1 MLKSI
6 ALAQLRLGMYVHS
19 IPGGWI
25 NHPFWRKSFKIET
38 LEDLQT
44 LRECPVEE
52 VTIDT
57 AKGRDIAPEHDI
69 DDETDAAEQ
78 DDAAPPAEIAIA
90 HQGASATVAVRK
102 PATRTET
109 AVERERAA
117 RIISSSKST
126 VLNMFSEVRMGKTV
140 DVKDAAEL
148 VTEITSSVSRNADAL
163 ISLARLK
170 TTDDYTYMHSVA
182 VCAMMISLANQLGMT
197 QEQIKQAGMAGLLHD
212 VGKMAVPLD
221 ILNKPAKLTEEEFAS
236 VRSHTVQ
243 GHSILKQIEG
253 IGEVALDVSLHHHE
267 KIDGSGYPFNL
278 KADSI
283 SIMAKMGAVC
293 DVYDA
298 ITSNR
303 PYKAGWDPARSI
315 RHMAASA
322 GHFDPITMEAFVK
335 AIGIYPTG
343 SCVILQSGRLGIV
356 VDQRPEHLLT
366 PRIKL
371 FYSTTSRMPLK
382 PEIIDLARG
391 GDKIVAYADPAKWGI
406 RSLPSIDLD

>member
-6 ALAQLRLGMYVHS
+6 AIEQLRLGMYVHS

-25 NHPFWRKSFKIET
+25 NHPFWRKSFKIDT

-44 LRECPVEE
+44 LRDCPVDE

-57 AKGRDIAPEHDI
+57 AKGRDIAPEHDH
-69 DDETDAAEQ
+69 DDQAAA
-78 DDAAPPAEIAIA
+78 DDDQPQPSAEIVIA
-90 HQGASATVAVRK
+90 HQGASATVAVRR

-126 VLNMFSEVRMGKTV
+126 VLHMFSEARMGRTV

-197 QEQIKQAGMAGLLHD
+197 PEQTRQAGMAGLLHD

-243 GHSILKQIEG
+243 GHGILQQIEG
-253 IGEVALDVSLHHHE
+253 IGEAALDVSLHHHE
-267 KIDGSGYPFNL
+267 KIDGTGYPFNL
-278 KADSI
+278 KSDSI

-343 SCVILQSGRLGIV
+343 SCVILQSGRLGVV
-356 VDQRPEHLLT
+356 VDQRPDQLLT

-371 FYSTTSRMPLK
+371 FYSTTSRMPLQ

-406 RSLPSIDLD
+406 RSLPSIDLN

>member
-25 NHPFWRKSFKIET
+25 NHPFWRKSFKIDT
-38 LEDLQT
+38 LEELQT

-57 AKGRDIAPEHDI
+57 AKGRDIAPEQ
-69 DDETDAAEQ
+69 EQ
-78 DDAAPPAEIAIA
+78 SSEDGQPHPGVERSPSPP
-90 HQGASATVAVRK
+90 VAVRK

-117 RIISSSKST
+117 RIIASSRST
-126 VLNMFSEVRMGKTV
+126 VLTMFSEARMGKTL
-140 DVKDAAEL
+140 DIRDAAEL
-148 VTEITSSVSRNADAL
+148 VTEITASVARNADAL

-170 TTDDYTYMHSVA
+170 SNDDYTYMHSVA
-182 VCAMMISLANQLGMT
+182 VCAMMISLSHQLGMT
-197 QEQIKQAGMAGLLHD
+197 PEQTRQAGMAGLLHD
-212 VGKMAVPLD
+212 VGKTAVPLE
-221 ILNKPAKLTEEEFAS
+221 ILNKPAKLTDEEFAS
-236 VRSHTVQ
+236 VRLHTVH
-243 GHSILKQIEG
+243 GHGILRQIDG
-253 IGEVALDVSLHHHE
+253 IGEAALDVSLHHHE
-267 KIDGSGYPFNL
+267 KIDGTGYPFNL
-278 KADSI
+278 KADGI

-315 RHMAASA
+315 RHMATSS
-322 GHFDPITMEAFVK
+322 GHFDPVTMEAFVK

-343 SCVILQSGRLGIV
+343 SCVILQSGRLGVV
-356 VDQRPEHLLT
+356 VDQRADHLLT
-366 PRIKL
+366 PRVKL

-382 PEIIDLARG
+382 PEIIDLSHST
-391 GDKIVAYADPAKWGI
+391 DKIVAYADPAKWGI
-406 RSLPSIDLD
+406 RQPPGIDLL

>member
-6 ALAQLRLGMYVHS
+6 ALEQLRLGMYVHS

-25 NHPFWRKSFKIET
+25 KHPFWRKSFKIET

-57 AKGRDIAPEHDI
+57 AKGRDIAPENLTE
-69 DDETDAAEQ
+69 DDEEPAVELSLDHHG
-78 DDAAPPAEIAIA
+78 APT
-90 HQGASATVAVRK
+90 TVAVPK

-109 AVERERAA
+109 TIERERAA
-117 RIISSSKST
+117 RIISASKST
-126 VLNMFSEVRMGKTV
+126 VLNMFSEARMGKAV

-148 VTEITSSVSRNADAL
+148 VTEITSSVARNADAL

-197 QEQIKQAGMAGLLHD
+197 PEQTKQAGMAGLLHD
-212 VGKMAVPLD
+212 VGKMAVPLE

-236 VRSHTVQ
+236 VRAHTVH
-243 GHSILKQIEG
+243 GHGILQQIEG
-253 IGEVALDVSLHHHE
+253 IGEAALDVSLHHHE

-278 KADSI
+278 KANAI
-283 SIMAKMGAVC
+283 SVMAKMGAVC

-322 GHFDPITMEAFVK
+322 GHFDPVTMEAFVK

-343 SCVILQSGRLGIV
+343 SCVILQSGRLGVV
-356 VDQRPEHLLT
+356 VDQRPDHLLT
-366 PRIKL
+366 PRVKL
-371 FYSTTSRMPLK
+371 FYSTTNRMPLK
-382 PEIIDLARG
+382 PEIIDLTHASDR
-391 GDKIVAYADPAKWGI
+391 IVAYADPAKWGI
-406 RSLPSIDLD
+406 RSLPSIDLL

>member
-44 LRECPVEE
+44 LRECPVDE

-69 DDETDAAEQ
+69 DDETGEAEQ
-78 DDAAPPAEIAIA
+78 DDAAPAAEIAIA

-126 VLNMFSEVRMGKTV
+126 VLNMFSEARMGKTV

-253 IGEVALDVSLHHHE
+253 IGEAALDVSLHHHE

>member
-1 MLKSI
+1 
-6 ALAQLRLGMYVHS
+6 
-19 IPGGWI
+19 
-25 NHPFWRKSFKIET
+25 
-38 LEDLQT
+38 
-44 LRECPVEE
+44 
-52 VTIDT
+52 
-57 AKGRDIAPEHDI
+57 
-69 DDETDAAEQ
+69 
-78 DDAAPPAEIAIA
+78 
-90 HQGASATVAVRK
+90 
-102 PATRTET
+102 
-109 AVERERAA
+109 VERERAA

-126 VLNMFSEVRMGKTV
+126 VLNMFSEARMGKTV

-148 VTEITSSVSRNADAL
+148 VTEITSSVSRNADAI

-243 GHSILKQIEG
+243 GHNILQQIEG
-253 IGEVALDVSLHHHE
+253 IGEAALDVSLHHHE

-322 GHFDPITMEAFVK
+322 GHFDPVTMEAFVK

-343 SCVILQSGRLGIV
+343 SCVILQSGRLGVV
-356 VDQRPEHLLT
+356 VDQRPEHLLN
-366 PRIKL
+366 R
-371 FYSTTSRMPLK
+371 
-382 PEIIDLARG
+382 A
-391 GDKIVAYADPAKWGI
+391 
-406 RSLPSIDLD
+406 

>member
-6 ALAQLRLGMYVHS
+6 ALDQLRLGMYIHS

-25 NHPFWRKSFKIET
+25 SHPFWRRSFKVET
-38 LEDLQT
+38 LEDLRT
-44 LRECPVEE
+44 LRDCPIDT

-57 AKGRDIAPEHDI
+57 TKGRDVTREDPEEEDADQEADAP
-69 DDETDAAEQ
+69 
-78 DDAAPPAEIAIA
+78 AAPPADPAP
-90 HQGASATVAVRK
+90 HK
-102 PATRTET
+102 PASRTDT
-109 AVERERAA
+109 AIERERAQ

-126 VLNMFSEVRMGKTV
+126 VLHMFSEARMGKAI

-148 VTEITSSVSRNADAL
+148 VTEITASVSRNADAL

-170 TTDDYTYMHSVA
+170 TTDDYTYLHSVA

-197 QEQIKQAGMAGLLHD
+197 PQQTKQAGMAGLLHD

-236 VRSHTVQ
+236 VRMHTVQ
-243 GHSILKQIEG
+243 GHGILQQIEG

-322 GHFDPITMEAFVK
+322 GHFDPITMQAFVK

-343 SCVILQSGRLGIV
+343 SCVMLQSGRLGVV
-356 VDQRPEHLLT
+356 VDQRPDQLLT
-366 PRIKL
+366 PRVKV
-371 FYSTTSRMPLK
+371 FYSTANRTPLK
-382 PEIIDLARG
+382 SEIIDLSHST
-391 GDKIVAYADPAKWGI
+391 DKITAYADPAKWGI
-406 RSLPSIDLD
+406 RNLPGIELL

>member
-6 ALAQLRLGMYVHS
+6 ALDQLRLGMYIHS

-25 NHPFWRKSFKIET
+25 SHPFWRRSFKVET
-38 LEDLQT
+38 LEDLRT
-44 LRECPVEE
+44 LRDCPIDT

-57 AKGRDIAPEHDI
+57 TKGRDVTREDPEEEDADQEADAP
-69 DDETDAAEQ
+69 
-78 DDAAPPAEIAIA
+78 AAPPADPAP
-90 HQGASATVAVRK
+90 HK
-102 PATRTET
+102 PASRTDT
-109 AVERERAA
+109 AIERERAQ

-126 VLNMFSEVRMGKTV
+126 VLHMFSEARMGKAI

-148 VTEITSSVSRNADAL
+148 VTEITASVSRNADAL

-170 TTDDYTYMHSVA
+170 TTDDYTYLHSVA

-197 QEQIKQAGMAGLLHD
+197 PQQTKQAGMAGLLHD

-236 VRSHTVQ
+236 VRMHTVQ
-243 GHSILKQIEG
+243 GHGILQQIEG

-322 GHFDPITMEAFVK
+322 GHFDPITMQAFVK

-343 SCVILQSGRLGIV
+343 SCVMLQSGRLGVV
-356 VDQRPEHLLT
+356 VDQRPDQLLT
-366 PRIKL
+366 PRVKV
-371 FYSTTSRMPLK
+371 FYSTANRMPLES
-382 PEIIDLARG
+382 EIIDLAHSS
-391 GDKIVAYADPAKWGI
+391 DKITAYADPAKWGI
-406 RSLPSIDLD
+406 GHLPGIELL

>member
-6 ALAQLRLGMYVHS
+6 APDQLRLGMYIHS

-25 NHPFWRKSFKIET
+25 SHPFRRKSFKVET

-44 LRECPVEE
+44 LRDCPIDAI
-52 VTIDT
+52 TINT
-57 AKGRDIAPEHDI
+57 AKGRDVTREELEEDDADQDAP
-69 DDETDAAEQ
+69 
-78 DDAAPPAEIAIA
+78 AAPPADA
-90 HQGASATVAVRK
+90 
-102 PATRTET
+102 ATRNPASRTDT
-109 AVERERAA
+109 AIERERAQ

-126 VLNMFSEVRMGKTV
+126 VLHMFSEARMGKAI

-148 VTEITSSVSRNADAL
+148 VTEITASVSRNADAL

-170 TTDDYTYMHSVA
+170 TTDDYTYLHSVA

-197 QEQIKQAGMAGLLHD
+197 PQQTKQAGMAGLLHD

-236 VRSHTVQ
+236 VRMHTVQ
-243 GHSILKQIEG
+243 GHGILQQIEG

-322 GHFDPITMEAFVK
+322 GHFDPITMQAFVK

-343 SCVILQSGRLGIV
+343 SCVMLQSGRLGVV
-356 VDQRPEHLLT
+356 VDQRPDQLLT
-366 PRIKL
+366 PRVKV
-371 FYSTTSRMPLK
+371 FYSTANRMPLES
-382 PEIIDLARG
+382 EIIDLAHSS
-391 GDKIVAYADPAKWGI
+391 DKITAYADPAKWGI
-406 RSLPSIDLD
+406 GHLPGIELL

>member
-38 LEDLQT
+38 LEELQT

-57 AKGRDIAPEHDI
+57 TKGRDIAPEREEASDSEDHHAHPRADGN
-69 DDETDAAEQ
+69 EGSSAA
-78 DDAAPPAEIAIA
+78 A
-90 HQGASATVAVRK
+90 AVRK
-102 PATRTET
+102 PATRTDT
-109 AVERERAA
+109 AVERERAE
-117 RIISSSKST
+117 RIISASKST
-126 VLNMFSEVRMGKTV
+126 VLTMFSEARMGKTI
-140 DVKDAAEL
+140 DIKDAADL
-148 VTEITSSVSRNADAL
+148 VTEITSSVARNADAL

-170 TTDDYTYMHSVA
+170 TTDDYTYLHSVA
-182 VCAMMISLANQLGMT
+182 VCAMMISLAHQLDMT
-197 QEQIKQAGMAGLLHD
+197 PEQTRQAGMAGLLHD
-212 VGKMAVPLD
+212 VGKMAVPLE
-221 ILNKPAKLTEEEFAS
+221 ILNKPAKLTDEEFAC
-236 VRSHTVQ
+236 VRSHPVH
-243 GHSILKQIEG
+243 GHGILRQIVG
-253 IGEVALDVSLHHHE
+253 IGEAALDVSLHHHE
-267 KIDGSGYPFNL
+267 KIDGTGYPSQL
-278 KADSI
+278 KADDI

-315 RHMAASA
+315 RHMATSS
-322 GHFDPITMEAFVK
+322 GHFDPVTMEAFVK

-343 SCVILQSGRLGIV
+343 SCVMLQSGRLGVV
-356 VDQRPEHLLT
+356 VDQRADYLLT
-366 PRIKL
+366 PRVKL

-382 PEIIDLARG
+382 PEIIDLAHST
-391 GDKIVAYADPAKWGI
+391 DKIVAYADPAKWGI
-406 RSLPSIDLD
+406 RQPPGIDLL

>member
-6 ALAQLRLGMYVHS
+6 ALEQLRLGMYVHS

-25 NHPFWRKSFKIET
+25 KHPFWRKSFKIES

-44 LRECPVEE
+44 LRDCPVDE

-57 AKGRDIAPEHDI
+57 AKGRDVAPEHLEE
-69 DDETDAAEQ
+69 DEDEEHDGEALALATEA
-78 DDAAPPAEIAIA
+78 AAPAAAAARRPP
-90 HQGASATVAVRK
+90 Q
-102 PATRTET
+102 RTET
-109 AVERERAA
+109 TVERERAA

-126 VLNMFSEVRMGKTV
+126 VLNMFSEARMGKAV

-182 VCAMMISLANQLGMT
+182 VCAMMISLANQLGMS
-197 QEQIKQAGMAGLLHD
+197 QEQTRQAGMAGLLHD

-236 VRSHTVQ
+236 IRSHTVQ
-243 GHSILKQIEG
+243 GHNILQQIEG

-315 RHMAASA
+315 RHMANSA
-322 GHFDPITMEAFVK
+322 GHFDPVTMQAFVK

-343 SCVILQSGRLGIV
+343 SCVILQSGRLGVV
-356 VDQRPEHLLT
+356 VDQRPDHLLT
-366 PRIKL
+366 PRVKL
-371 FYSTTSRMPLK
+371 FYSTLSRMPLK
-382 PEIIDLARG
+382 SEIIDLSHG
-391 GDKIVAYADPAKWGI
+391 NDKIVAYADPAKWGI
-406 RSLPSIDLD
+406 RSLPSIDLL

>member
-1 MLKSI
+1 
-6 ALAQLRLGMYVHS
+6 MYVHS

-25 NHPFWRKSFKIET
+25 NHPFWRKSFKVEN

-57 AKGRDIAPEHDI
+57 SKGRDVAPEDEAG
-69 DDETDAAEQ
+69 DDEAEDDGHSDTAAA
-78 DDAAPPAEIAIA
+78 DDSAATP
-90 HQGASATVAVRK
+90 ASAPRALAV
-102 PATRTET
+102 RTET

-117 RIISSSKST
+117 RIISASKST
-126 VLNMFSEVRMGKTV
+126 VLNMFSEARMGRAV

-182 VCAMMISLANQLGMT
+182 VCAMMISLANQLGLD
-197 QEQIKQAGMAGLLHD
+197 QAQVKQAGMAGLLHD

-243 GHSILKQIEG
+243 GHHILRQIEG
-253 IGEVALDVSLHHHE
+253 IGEAALDVSLHHHE
-267 KIDGSGYPFNL
+267 KIDGSGYPYNL
-278 KADSI
+278 KAADI
-283 SIMAKMGAVC
+283 SVMAKMGAVC

-315 RHMAASA
+315 RHMAGSA
-322 GHFDPITMEAFVK
+322 GHFDPVTMEAFVK

-343 SCVILQSGRLGIV
+343 SCVILQSGRLALV
-356 VDQRPEHLLT
+356 VDQRPDQLLT
-366 PRIKL
+366 PRVKV
-371 FYSTTSRMPLK
+371 FYSTNSRMPIK
-382 PEIIDLARG
+382 TEIIDLSRS

-406 RSLPSIDLD
+406 RSMPSIDLL

>member
-6 ALAQLRLGMYVHS
+6 AIEQLRLGMYVHS

-25 NHPFWRKSFKIET
+25 NHPFWRKSFKIDT

-44 LRECPVEE
+44 LRDCPVDE

-57 AKGRDIAPEHDI
+57 AKGRDIAPEHDH
-69 DDETDAAEQ
+69 DDQAQ
-78 DDAAPPAEIAIA
+78 PSAEIVIA
-90 HQGASATVAVRK
+90 HQGASATVAVRR

-126 VLNMFSEVRMGKTV
+126 VLHMFSEARMGRTV

-197 QEQIKQAGMAGLLHD
+197 PEQTRQAGMAGLLHD

-243 GHSILKQIEG
+243 GHGILQQIEG
-253 IGEVALDVSLHHHE
+253 IGEAALDVSLHHHE
-267 KIDGSGYPFNL
+267 KIDGTGYPFNL
-278 KADSI
+278 KSDSI

-343 SCVILQSGRLGIV
+343 SCVILQSGRLGVV
-356 VDQRPEHLLT
+356 VDQRPDQLLT

-371 FYSTTSRMPLK
+371 FYSTTSRMPLQ

-406 RSLPSIDLD
+406 RSLPSIDLN

>member
-6 ALAQLRLGMYVHS
+6 ALEQLRLGMYVHS

-25 NHPFWRKSFKIET
+25 SHPFWRKSFKIES

-44 LRECPVEE
+44 LRDCPIDQ

-57 AKGRDIAPEHDI
+57 AKGRDIAPDHLEDDPEDAHEEHDP
-69 DDETDAAEQ
+69 TAAV
-78 DDAAPPAEIAIA
+78 A
-90 HQGASATVAVRK
+90 VAVRK
-102 PATRTET
+102 PAQRTES

-126 VLNMFSEVRMGKTV
+126 VLNMFSEARMGKAV

-197 QEQIKQAGMAGLLHD
+197 QEQTKQAGMAGLLHD

-236 VRSHTVQ
+236 IRSHTVQ
-243 GHSILKQIEG
+243 GHSILQQIEG
-253 IGEVALDVSLHHHE
+253 IGEVPLDVSLHHHE

-278 KADSI
+278 KSDGI

-315 RHMAASA
+315 RHMASSA
-322 GHFDPITMEAFVK
+322 GHFDPVTMQAFVK

-343 SCVILQSGRLGIV
+343 SCVILQSGRLGVV
-356 VDQRPEHLLT
+356 VDQRPDQLLT
-366 PRIKL
+366 PRVKV

-382 PEIIDLARG
+382 SDIVDLAHG
-391 GDKIVAYADPAKWGI
+391 SDKIVAYADPAKWGI
-406 RSLPSIDLD
+406 RSLPSIDLL

>member
-6 ALAQLRLGMYVHS
+6 AIEQLRLGMYVHS

-25 NHPFWRKSFKIET
+25 NHPFWRKSFKVES

-44 LRECPVEE
+44 LQECSVEA

-57 AKGRDIAPEHDI
+57 SKGRDVAPTAEQEQDI
-69 DDETDAAEQ
+69 DDAPDTASSGTDTLVSP
-78 DDAAPPAEIAIA
+78 APVKQLA
-90 HQGASATVAVRK
+90 
-102 PATRTET
+102 RTET
-109 AVERERAA
+109 AVERERAV
-117 RIISSSKST
+117 RIISASKST
-126 VLNMFSEVRMGKTV
+126 VLHMFSEARMGRAV

-148 VTEITSSVSRNADAL
+148 VTEITASVSRNADAL

-182 VCAMMISLANQLGMT
+182 VCAMMISLGNQLGLG
-197 QEQIKQAGMAGLLHD
+197 QDQIKQAGMAGLLHD

-243 GHSILKQIEG
+243 GHHILRQIEG
-253 IGEVALDVSLHHHE
+253 ISDAALDVSLHHHE
-267 KIDGSGYPFNL
+267 KIDGTGYPYNL
-278 KADSI
+278 KASDI
-283 SIMAKMGAVC
+283 SVMAKMGAVC

-315 RHMAASA
+315 RHMAGSA
-322 GHFDPITMEAFVK
+322 GHFDPVTMEAFVK

-343 SCVILQSGRLGIV
+343 SCVILQSGRLGLV
-356 VDQRPEHLLT
+356 VDQRPDRLLN
-366 PRIKL
+366 PSVKV

-382 PEIIDLARG
+382 TEIIDLARG
-391 GDKIVAYADPAKWGI
+391 TDKIVAYADPAKWGI
-406 RSLPSIDLD
+406 RNLPNIDLL

>member
-6 ALAQLRLGMYVHS
+6 ALDQLRLGMYIHS

-25 NHPFWRKSFKIET
+25 SHPFRRKSFKVET

-44 LRECPVEE
+44 LRDCPIDAI
-52 VTIDT
+52 TINT
-57 AKGRDIAPEHDI
+57 AKGRDVTREELEEDDADQDAP
-69 DDETDAAEQ
+69 
-78 DDAAPPAEIAIA
+78 AAPPADAANRNPASRTDTAI
-90 HQGASATVAVRK
+90 
-102 PATRTET
+102 
-109 AVERERAA
+109 ERERAQ

-126 VLNMFSEVRMGKTV
+126 VLHMFSEARMGKAI

-148 VTEITSSVSRNADAL
+148 VTEITASVSRNADAL

-170 TTDDYTYMHSVA
+170 TTDDYTYLHSVA

-197 QEQIKQAGMAGLLHD
+197 SQQTKQAGMAGLLHD

-236 VRSHTVQ
+236 VRMHTVQ
-243 GHSILKQIEG
+243 GHGILQQIEG

-322 GHFDPITMEAFVK
+322 GHFDPITMQAFVK

-343 SCVILQSGRLGIV
+343 SCVMLQSGRLGVV
-356 VDQRPEHLLT
+356 VDQRPDQLLT
-366 PRIKL
+366 PRVKV
-371 FYSTTSRMPLK
+371 FYSTANRMPLES
-382 PEIIDLARG
+382 EIIDLAHSS
-391 GDKIVAYADPAKWGI
+391 DKITAYADPAKWGI
-406 RSLPSIDLD
+406 GHLPGIELL

>member
-6 ALAQLRLGMYVHS
+6 APDQLRLGMYIHS

-25 NHPFWRKSFKIET
+25 SHPFRRKSFKVET

-44 LRECPVEE
+44 LRDCPIDAI
-52 VTIDT
+52 TINT
-57 AKGRDIAPEHDI
+57 AKGRDVTREDLEEDDADQDAPAVPSA
-69 DDETDAAEQ
+69 DAATRN
-78 DDAAPPAEIAIA
+78 PASRTDTAI
-90 HQGASATVAVRK
+90 
-102 PATRTET
+102 
-109 AVERERAA
+109 ERERAQ

-126 VLNMFSEVRMGKTV
+126 VLHMFSEARMGKAI

-148 VTEITSSVSRNADAL
+148 VTEITASVSRNADAL

-170 TTDDYTYMHSVA
+170 TTDDYTYLHSVA

-197 QEQIKQAGMAGLLHD
+197 PQQTKQAGMAGLLHD

-236 VRSHTVQ
+236 VRMHTVQ
-243 GHSILKQIEG
+243 GHGILQQIEG

-322 GHFDPITMEAFVK
+322 GHFDPITMQAFVK

-343 SCVILQSGRLGIV
+343 SCVMLQSGRLGVV
-356 VDQRPEHLLT
+356 VDQRPDQLLT
-366 PRIKL
+366 PRVKV
-371 FYSTTSRMPLK
+371 FYSTANRMPLES
-382 PEIIDLARG
+382 EIIDLAHSS
-391 GDKIVAYADPAKWGI
+391 DKITAYADPAKWGI
-406 RSLPSIDLD
+406 GNLPGIELL

>member
-6 ALAQLRLGMYVHS
+6 ALDQLRLGMYIHS

-25 NHPFWRKSFKIET
+25 SHPFWRKSFKVET

-44 LRECPVEE
+44 LRDCPIDT

-57 AKGRDIAPEHDI
+57 AKGRDVTREDVKEDDADQDADAP
-69 DDETDAAEQ
+69 
-78 DDAAPPAEIAIA
+78 AAPPADP
-90 HQGASATVAVRK
+90 ATPK
-102 PATRTET
+102 PASRTDT
-109 AVERERAA
+109 AIERERAQ

-126 VLNMFSEVRMGKTV
+126 VLHMFSEARMGKAI

-148 VTEITSSVSRNADAL
+148 VTEITASVSRNADAL

-170 TTDDYTYMHSVA
+170 TTDDYTYLHSVA

-197 QEQIKQAGMAGLLHD
+197 PQQTKQAGMAGLLHD

-236 VRSHTVQ
+236 VRLHTVQ
-243 GHSILKQIEG
+243 GHGILQQIEG
-253 IGEVALDVSLHHHE
+253 IGEVPLDVSLHHHE

-315 RHMAASA
+315 RHMASSA
-322 GHFDPITMEAFVK
+322 GHFDPSTMEAFVK
-335 AIGIYPTG
+335 AIGIYPSG
-343 SCVILQSGRLGIV
+343 SCVMLQSGRLGVV
-356 VDQRPEHLLT
+356 VDQRPDHLLT
-366 PRIKL
+366 PRVKV
-371 FYSTTSRMPLK
+371 FYSTANRMPLK
-382 PEIIDLARG
+382 SEIIDLSHST
-391 GDKIVAYADPAKWGI
+391 DKITAYADPAKWGI
-406 RSLPSIDLD
+406 RNLPSIELL

>member
-6 ALAQLRLGMYVHS
+6 ALDQLRLGMYIHS

-25 NHPFWRKSFKIET
+25 SHPFRRKSFKVET

-44 LRECPVEE
+44 LRDCPIDAI
-52 VTIDT
+52 TINT
-57 AKGRDIAPEHDI
+57 AKGRDVTREELEEDDADQDAP
-69 DDETDAAEQ
+69 
-78 DDAAPPAEIAIA
+78 AAPPADAANRNPASRTDTAI
-90 HQGASATVAVRK
+90 
-102 PATRTET
+102 
-109 AVERERAA
+109 ERERAQ

-126 VLNMFSEVRMGKTV
+126 VLHMFSEARMGKAI

-148 VTEITSSVSRNADAL
+148 VTEITASVSRNADAL

-170 TTDDYTYMHSVA
+170 TTDDYTYLHSVA

-197 QEQIKQAGMAGLLHD
+197 PQQTKQAGMAGLLHD

-236 VRSHTVQ
+236 VRMHTVQ
-243 GHSILKQIEG
+243 GHGILQQIEG

-322 GHFDPITMEAFVK
+322 GHFDPITMQAFVK

-343 SCVILQSGRLGIV
+343 SCVMLQSGRLGVV
-356 VDQRPEHLLT
+356 VDQRPDQLLT
-366 PRIKL
+366 PRVKV
-371 FYSTTSRMPLK
+371 FYSTANRMPLES
-382 PEIIDLARG
+382 EIIDLAHSS
-391 GDKIVAYADPAKWGI
+391 DKITAYADPAKWGI
-406 RSLPSIDLD
+406 GNLPGIELL